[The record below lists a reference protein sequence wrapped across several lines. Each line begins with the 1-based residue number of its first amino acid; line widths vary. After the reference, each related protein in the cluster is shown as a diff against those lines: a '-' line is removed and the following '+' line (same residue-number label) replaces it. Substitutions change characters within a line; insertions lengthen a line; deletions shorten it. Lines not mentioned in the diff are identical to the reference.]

1 MWKIPQKN
9 QHAWVS
15 VELDLAEQAESIEAV
30 EVDLINLAEARAI
43 FCAKM
48 ASIKLLGFEAT
59 SVLPMVVGS
68 TASAAWAW
76 AARSEDCE
84 IDDLW
89 SSSVKMCIK
98 AC

>member
-1 MWKIPQKN
+1 MIYTKKN
-9 QHAWVS
+9 PQHAWVS
-15 VELDLAEQAESIEAV
+15 VELDLAEQVESIEVV

-48 ASIKLLGFEAT
+48 ASIKLLGLFEAT
-59 SVLPMVVGS
+59 SPAPPVPGS
-68 TASAAWAW
+68 TTNAAW